1 MPSARPHRRRTSTT
15 AMRGG
20 AGLRVFSIDRP
31 LDAPAMARL
40 LAGIAA
46 ERQAERD
53 GRPLPLI
60 AGRDKL
66 AAARPESAEDCALPT
81 SEVRDD

>member
-15 AMRGG
+15 ATRGG
-20 AGLRVFSIDRP
+20 AGLRVFSVDRP

-53 GRPLPLI
+53 GRPTPLI

-66 AAARPESAEDCALPT
+66 AAARPESAEDRTPPT
-81 SEVRDD
+81 SEARDD